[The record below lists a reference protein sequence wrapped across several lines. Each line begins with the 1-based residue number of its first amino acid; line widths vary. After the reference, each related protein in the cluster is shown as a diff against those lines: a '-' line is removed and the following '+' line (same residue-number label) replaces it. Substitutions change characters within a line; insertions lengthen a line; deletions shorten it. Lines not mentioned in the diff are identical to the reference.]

1 MTEQRTLVPLTAAG
15 ARALAV
21 LLEKE
26 RTVPDSYPMSL
37 NALLNGCNQR
47 SNRDPVM
54 QLDES
59 ALLQALE
66 ALREQSLVIESSGS
80 RVTRYEHNLP
90 RVLGIPIEA
99 AALLAVLMLRGP
111 QTAAELRAHVERMAR
126 FADTSSVEAYLH
138 EMAERAAGALV
149 QRMPRQPGAREQRWR
164 HCLSV
169 PADADPQ
176 PGADDGV
183 AAQAG
188 LDSSWRGDGGG
199 DAVAALARVPAQLLQ
214 RLEALEAEVAALR
227 TRVQALEGD
236 PADEAVRD
244 DGEAAGTV

>member
-90 RVLGIPIEA
+90 RVLGIPTEA

-126 FADTSSVEAYLH
+126 FADTSSVKC
-138 EMAERAAGALV
+138 
-149 QRMPRQPGAREQRWR
+149 PG
-164 HCLSV
+164 
-169 PADADPQ
+169 
-176 PGADDGV
+176 
-183 AAQAG
+183 
-188 LDSSWRGDGGG
+188 
-199 DAVAALARVPAQLLQ
+199 
-214 RLEALEAEVAALR
+214 
-227 TRVQALEGD
+227 
-236 PADEAVRD
+236 
-244 DGEAAGTV
+244 

>member
-90 RVLGIPIEA
+90 RVLGIPTEA

-111 QTAAELRAHVERMAR
+111 
-126 FADTSSVEAYLH
+126 
-138 EMAERAAGALV
+138 
-149 QRMPRQPGAREQRWR
+149 
-164 HCLSV
+164 
-169 PADADPQ
+169 
-176 PGADDGV
+176 
-183 AAQAG
+183 
-188 LDSSWRGDGGG
+188 
-199 DAVAALARVPAQLLQ
+199 
-214 RLEALEAEVAALR
+214 
-227 TRVQALEGD
+227 
-236 PADEAVRD
+236 
-244 DGEAAGTV
+244 

>member
-90 RVLGIPIEA
+90 RVLGIPTEA

-126 FADTSSVEAYLH
+126 FADTSSVPGVPPPPSRVHRDLPRRAAH
-138 EMAERAAGALV
+138 GERAAGRGPPARRRRRAPGRRTMQVEGTGRPRNGGLLV
-149 QRMPRQPGAREQRWR
+149 
-164 HCLSV
+164 
-169 PADADPQ
+169 
-176 PGADDGV
+176 
-183 AAQAG
+183 
-188 LDSSWRGDGGG
+188 
-199 DAVAALARVPAQLLQ
+199 
-214 RLEALEAEVAALR
+214 
-227 TRVQALEGD
+227 D
-236 PADEAVRD
+236 PARAPAGDRPGTGDRITRAP
-244 DGEAAGTV
+244 AGTTGRSARRR